1 MIPRPRHLVMALL
14 IPLLGLP
21 SHLPAGTEREE
32 AVRRLEQVQR
42 QIQQVR
48 GRLEAARGEQ
58 GRLEA
63 QLREMERA
71 MAQTARDLAT
81 SEEALKTTE
90 ARLREL
96 ERRQR
101 DEMARLEAHRTALA
115 TQLRSAYQA
124 GRQDHLKLLLNQEDP
139 ARVGRMLV
147 YYEHY
152 NRARHARIEAA
163 TQALAALAETRHQ
176 LDLTRLQQTEQR
188 RTLLAH
194 QDQLERQR
202 RERAQVLEKLRR
214 EIAQAGTSLSRL
226 QTDQESLEEL
236 LKTLDR
242 VLSDIPDDALP
253 NQAFA
258 DRHGKL
264 PFPVQGEVIHRFGST
279 RDSGTGRRWQGLV
292 IGAREGEPV
301 KAIHHGRVA
310 FADWMRGFGMLLIID
325 HGGGYM
331 TLYGHNQALYKSP
344 GDWVQAGDLIARVGD
359 SGGSE
364 RAGLYFEI
372 RHKGS
377 PVNPS
382 QWCDSKLPVVGS
394 R

>member
-1 MIPRPRHLVMALL
+1 MMALL

-21 SHLPAGTEREE
+21 APLPAGTEREE

-48 GRLEAARGEQ
+48 GRIEAARGEQ

-63 QLREMERA
+63 QLRETERA
-71 MAQTARDLAT
+71 MGRTARDLAT
-81 SEEALKTTE
+81 SEAALKTTE
-90 ARLREL
+90 TRLREL

-101 DEMARLEAHRTALA
+101 DEMARLETHRTALA
-115 TQLRSAYQA
+115 TQLRSAYQT

-139 ARVGRMLV
+139 ARVGRMLI

-152 NRARHARIEAA
+152 NLARHARIEAA
-163 TQALAALAETRHQ
+163 TQALAALNETRHQ

-194 QDQLERQR
+194 QEQLERQR
-202 RERAQVLEKLRR
+202 RERGQVLEKLRR

-258 DRHGKL
+258 DRRGTL
-264 PFPVQGEVIHRFGST
+264 PFPVQGEIIHRFGST

-310 FADWMRGFGMLLIID
+310 FADWMRGFGMLLIVD

-364 RAGLYFEI
+364 RTGLYFEI
-372 RHKGS
+372 RHKGN